1 LYYKNRKQLAT
12 EILDC
17 KPAAAK
23 CDLDPKTVH
32 ATYQTQFGG
41 ESQELNLSRYPKA
54 NRLTKP
60 ITQEEILKAYSS
72 AKNDSAA
79 GPDGIDL
86 KKVERTGPTICHD
99 MQHL

>member
-1 LYYKNRKQLAT
+1 MYYNKRKQLVT

-32 ATYQTQFGG
+32 ATYQAQFGG
-41 ESQELNLSRYPKA
+41 ESQEVNLSRYPKA

-60 ITQEEILKAYSS
+60 ITQEEILKAYSR
-72 AKNDSAA
+72 AKKDSAA

-86 KKVERTGPTICHD
+86 KRVERTGPTICHD

>member
-1 LYYKNRKQLAT
+1 MLH
-12 EILDC
+12 
-17 KPAAAK
+17 
-23 CDLDPKTVH
+23 KTVH

-86 KKVERTGPTICHD
+86 KKVLSFI
-99 MQHL
+99 